1 MIYQTAQH
9 KTDLPL
15 KPTAI
20 TNYKTIDAEL
30 AKIVGNFWKYTWN
43 NEDSAFAPKDKY
55 LLSLANATGA
65 LRFRQA
71 TRELLKAYATGV
83 TIRELDEIFALLA
96 WNQGIGTF
104 SSEIGPSTLFQAYK
118 MIKEMESNGQA
129 RELIL
134 KKLVEKFGEENP
146 LVSTLPKK

>member
-1 MIYQTAQH
+1 MIRQSDQN
-9 KTDLPL
+9 KTELPL

-20 TNYKTIDAEL
+20 TNYKTIDGEL

-43 NEDSAFAPKDKY
+43 NEDSAFSPKDKY
-55 LLSLANATGA
+55 LLSLANAAGA

-104 SSEIGPSTLFQAYK
+104 SSVIGPSTLFQAYK
-118 MIKEMESNGQA
+118 MMKEMEANGQS
-129 RELIL
+129 REAVLQ
-134 KKLVEKFGEENP
+134 KLMEHFGEENP
-146 LVSTLPKK
+146 LVSTMPEK